1 MNFENPDQGIDGK
14 VLTCLH
20 TPIVFTGKTILNRK
34 SFITGISAFD
44 SKLFDTVSNGFPL
57 LYIIGFL
64 HGRTVA
70 ENGGHILRHI

>member
-1 MNFENPDQGIDGK
+1 MNFENHDQGIDGK

-20 TPIVFTGKTILNRK
+20 TPIVLPWKAILYSK
-34 SFITGISAFD
+34 CFITGVSAFD

-64 HGRTVA
+64 HGRKVA

>member
-1 MNFENPDQGIDGK
+1 MDFENPNQGIDGK

-20 TPIVFTGKTILNRK
+20 TPIVFTRETILNRK
-34 SFITGISAFD
+34 SFITGISTFD
-44 SKLFDTVSNGFPL
+44 SKIFDTVSDSFPL

-64 HGRTVA
+64 HGRKVA